1 MEEASEKNTPIMAFV
16 GNRGIIQIH
25 TGNVKKTLWHQ
36 QWFNV
41 MDPDFNLHLDVTKI
55 AEAWIVKNLQ
65 KTGK

>member
-1 MEEASEKNTPIMAFV
+1 VVNVLEEASEKNTPIMVFV

-41 MDPDFNLHLDVTKI
+41 MDPDFNLTPGCYQNCRSMDR
-55 AEAWIVKNLQ
+55 
-65 KTGK
+65 